1 MTKNLLV
8 ELGLEEIPAY
18 IITPAMNQLRDRM
31 ATFLTD
37 NRLAFESMDVFSTPR
52 RLAVRVR
59 GLADQQTDLTED
71 FKGPA
76 KKIALDADGNF
87 TKAAEGFVRG
97 KGLTTADIEFREIK
111 G

>member
-18 IITPAMNQLRDRM
+18 IVTPSMHQLRDRM

-37 NRLAFESMDVFSTPR
+37 NRLAFDSIDVFSTPR

-59 GLADQQTDLTED
+59 GLADQQTDLYRR
-71 FKGPA
+71 FQGSC
-76 KKIALDADGNF
+76 
-87 TKAAEGFVRG
+87 
-97 KGLTTADIEFREIK
+97 
-111 G
+111 